1 MINGHKKE
9 YFLTFPLYNPSL
21 VLYQNKIFIDSNKRP
36 FFRGGGVYSR
46 VAFKRAG
53 AFIRSNTVCILSYFF
68 IVCSLYP
75 LNPYPISDSKW

>member
-36 FFRGGGVYSR
+36 FFWGWGVYSR
-46 VAFKRAG
+46 W
-53 AFIRSNTVCILSYFF
+53 AFITKFPFKGGVYLRGNLKEPGVY
-68 IVCSLYP
+68 
-75 LNPYPISDSKW
+75 SK